1 MTSRALQMTSPEIT
15 AITMPKWG
23 LTMTEGKVVGWLK
36 QQGQSFAE
44 GEDLLEIETT
54 KITNVFEAPA
64 RGTLRR
70 IVAPAG
76 ATLPVGALLAV
87 VAPEEVADGEIDAF
101 VAGFAVPEP
110 SAEAAVDAE
119 AVMPRELE
127 AAGMRLRYLAL
138 GDGDSVPVLLLHGF
152 GADLNTWMFTQPAL
166 ADGRQVIAL
175 ALPGHGGSGQQLDR
189 ADAESLAAI
198 VEHALNALGIDQL
211 ALDPLLGERIDR
223 LAGVMHH
230 AGERDDRDVVA
241 VADDV
246 GFAERDRIGLVGDF
260 GTQIVH
266 QLVFAEDHRVVVAD
280 RLDQQ
285 ALGVIGIG
293 RHDAF
298 EPRHRGEDV
307 VEALR
312 VLRRGAA
319 PGADHCADDERRLG
333 LAAEHVAELGRL
345 IEDLVEADAE
355 KIAEHQLGDRA
366 QPGDRGAGGGSHD
379 RRLGDRGVD
388 DPALAEF
395 AKEPFRHAEHTA
407 IGVALPLRAGAPC
420 DVLADHDNARVAAH
434 FLREPFVERLAD
446 RFECHLALPQ

>member
-1 MTSRALQMTSPEIT
+1 MTSPEIT

-54 KITNVFEAPA
+54 KITNVMEAPA

-87 VAPEEVADGEIDAF
+87 VAPEEVADGEIDTF

-127 AAGMRLRYLAL
+127 AAGLRLRYLAL

-175 ALPGHGGSGQQLDR
+175 DLPGHGGSGKQLDR

-198 VEHALNALGIDQL
+198 VEHALNALGIERLHLVGHSMGGGIAISFAVREPERVATLTLISSAALGPEINAAFIDGFVRAARRREAIEALNLLVHDPALVSRTMIEDVLRYKRLDGVPEAL
-211 ALDPLLGERIDR
+211 AAFAKEWFPGGRQRVVLGDAVAVLKLPVQIIWGREDRIIPVAHAEA
-223 LAGVMHH
+223 LASRVPVHILEQTGHLPHMEK
-230 AGERDDRDVVA
+230 AGEVN
-241 VADDV
+241 
-246 GFAERDRIGLVGDF
+246 
-260 GTQIVH
+260 
-266 QLVFAEDHRVVVAD
+266 
-280 RLDQQ
+280 RL
-285 ALGVIGIG
+285 IK
-293 RHDAF
+293 
-298 EPRHRGEDV
+298 
-307 VEALR
+307 
-312 VLRRGAA
+312 
-319 PGADHCADDERRLG
+319 
-333 LAAEHVAELGRL
+333 RL
-345 IEDLVEADAE
+345 IENQA
-355 KIAEHQLGDRA
+355 
-366 QPGDRGAGGGSHD
+366 
-379 RRLGDRGVD
+379 
-388 DPALAEF
+388 
-395 AKEPFRHAEHTA
+395 
-407 IGVALPLRAGAPC
+407 
-420 DVLADHDNARVAAH
+420 
-434 FLREPFVERLAD
+434 
-446 RFECHLALPQ
+446 

>member
-1 MTSRALQMTSPEIT
+1 MTSPEIT

-54 KITNVFEAPA
+54 KITNVMEAPA

-87 VAPEEVADGEIDAF
+87 VAPEEVADGEIDTF

-127 AAGMRLRYLAL
+127 AAGLRLRYLAL

-175 ALPGHGGSGQQLDR
+175 DLPGHGGSGKQLDR

-198 VEHALNALGIDQL
+198 VEHALNALGIERLHLVGHSMGGGIAISFAVREPERVATLTLISSAALGPEINAAFIDGFVRAARRREAIEALNLLVHDPALVSRTMIEDVLRYKRLDGVPEAL
-211 ALDPLLGERIDR
+211 AAFAEEWFPGGRQRVVLGDAVAVLKLPVQIIWGREDRIIPVAHAEA
-223 LAGVMHH
+223 LASRVPVHILEQTGHLPHMEK
-230 AGERDDRDVVA
+230 AGEVN
-241 VADDV
+241 
-246 GFAERDRIGLVGDF
+246 
-260 GTQIVH
+260 
-266 QLVFAEDHRVVVAD
+266 
-280 RLDQQ
+280 RL
-285 ALGVIGIG
+285 IK
-293 RHDAF
+293 
-298 EPRHRGEDV
+298 
-307 VEALR
+307 
-312 VLRRGAA
+312 
-319 PGADHCADDERRLG
+319 
-333 LAAEHVAELGRL
+333 RL
-345 IEDLVEADAE
+345 IESQA
-355 KIAEHQLGDRA
+355 
-366 QPGDRGAGGGSHD
+366 
-379 RRLGDRGVD
+379 
-388 DPALAEF
+388 
-395 AKEPFRHAEHTA
+395 
-407 IGVALPLRAGAPC
+407 
-420 DVLADHDNARVAAH
+420 
-434 FLREPFVERLAD
+434 
-446 RFECHLALPQ
+446 